1 MDGKLI
7 DGIKRSENVR
17 EKLRHDVMLLK
28 ERGFKA
34 PQLATIL
41 VGDDYA
47 SQIYIERKTSA
58 AAAVGGCN
66 ILIVDRCNEFPFP

>member
-7 DGIKRSENVR
+7 DGIKRSEYIQ
-17 EKLRHDVMLLK
+17 EKLRRNVMLLK
-28 ERGFKA
+28 EKGFKA

-58 AAAVGGCN
+58 AAAVGWCC
-66 ILIVDRCNEFPFP
+66 LKFQLFVL